1 MEILADNE
9 HLLRSIKRILIQRS
23 ACVMAPLCKKACMFP
38 KTDRLKTGR
47 LSQITG
53 FRVLLGA
60 VFFSLLSGCGQVRR
74 ADYLPRIDPTP
85 FVRPAR
91 VEYSF
96 GVLPLHNA
104 VQLFETYQPLIDEIN
119 SHVSGFILKL
129 ETARDYPNYEAKV
142 RDRKLHFAMLNAH
155 LIIPGEDHGYQI
167 IARAGDMVRGLIVIP
182 TGSNI
187 RRIRDLKSA
196 SISFGARTDLP
207 GTMMPKAFLRQYG
220 LDVDKQT
227 KPKYVGSQESAL
239 MNVYFGLSAA
249 ACVSDSTWNTF
260 KRARPEVAQS
270 LHVRWETEPLV
281 GLGILARDDAPPEH
295 VGEVANALF
304 ELNASAGGR
313 EILKVIRVSGFKPA
327 SSGTYDAVWEFLN
340 GYRKRF
346 GRTPALG
353 DAE

>member
-1 MEILADNE
+1 MTTSLFSVQVTRARDREQTE
-9 HLLRSIKRILIQRS
+9 HLR
-23 ACVMAPLCKKACMFP
+23 
-38 KTDRLKTGR
+38 TDG
-47 LSQITG
+47 LSQTVG
-53 FRVLLGA
+53 FRALLG
-60 VFFSLLSGCGQVRR
+60 VIFFSFLSGCGQVRR

-85 FVRPAR
+85 FVRPAG

-104 VQLFETYQPLIDEIN
+104 VHLFETYEPLIDKIT
-119 SHVSGFILKL
+119 SHVSGFTLKL

-207 GTMMPKAFLRQYG
+207 GTMMPKAFLRKYG

-260 KRARPEVAQS
+260 KKARPEVAQS

-281 GLGILARDDAPPEH
+281 GLGILARDDAPYEH
-295 VGEVANALF
+295 VWEVAKVLI
-304 ELNASAGGR
+304 ELNESAGGR
-313 EILKVIRVSGFKPA
+313 EVLKAIGVSSFKPA
-327 SSGTYDAVWEFLN
+327 DAGTYDGVWEFLN
-340 GYRKRF
+340 DYRKRF